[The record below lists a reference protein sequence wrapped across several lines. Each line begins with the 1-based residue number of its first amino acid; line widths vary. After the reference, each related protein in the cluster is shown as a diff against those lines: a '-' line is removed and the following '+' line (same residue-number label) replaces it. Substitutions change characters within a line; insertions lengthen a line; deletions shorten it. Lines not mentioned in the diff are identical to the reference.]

1 MATDLENLFEQLRQG
16 LGLLKPKQ
24 VDLLAS
30 HFYQQQIQ
38 ALTKEALED
47 FEDHLQAKTKTSTET
62 YRFQNTFGW
71 SKEEVIKASKDPLK
85 GVINVSDLKESYL
98 QNIHNRGLMSGYVS
112 SYTYQRDMMN

>member
-47 FEDHLQAKTKTSTET
+47 FEDRTVEQEEDSFL
-62 YRFQNTFGW
+62 G
-71 SKEEVIKASKDPLK
+71 KEVHHQM
-85 GVINVSDLKESYL
+85 GY
-98 QNIHNRGLMSGYVS
+98 SG
-112 SYTYQRDMMN
+112 RLPE